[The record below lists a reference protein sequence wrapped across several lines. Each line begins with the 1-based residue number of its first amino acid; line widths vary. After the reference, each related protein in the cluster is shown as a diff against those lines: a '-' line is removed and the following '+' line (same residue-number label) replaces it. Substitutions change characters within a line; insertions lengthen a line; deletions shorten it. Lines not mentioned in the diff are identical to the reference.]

1 MTIFENNGFQGARS
15 EVLQLLSAGARAHSA
30 FWNAN
35 MVTRL
40 SFAHD
45 REVVAAMEAGVPV
58 GGAAPDVLNGP
69 LVDLLDA
76 MRTPGLV
83 LAGMLA
89 LDLARPD
96 PRGGIGE
103 C

>member
-40 SFAHD
+40 S
-45 REVVAAMEAGVPV
+45 
-58 GGAAPDVLNGP
+58 
-69 LVDLLDA
+69 
-76 MRTPGLV
+76 GLV